1 MFEKKNNIFFH
12 FKQFSVRHHQSS
24 FKVGFDGVLLGAWA
38 NFNNDKKILDIGTG
52 SGLIALIAAQRN
64 PETLIT
70 AIEPDA
76 ESFSDASFNFNNC
89 KWSDRLIL
97 YNKTLLQFE
106 KTNEISFDH
115 IVSNPPFFDN
125 TLPPP
130 AKSKQLSRHTV
141 TLSHGDILIYFTHNS
156 SDNGKLS
163 LILPTQ
169 QAEDLLILAEYL
181 KIQNSRKTNLIT
193 KTSKKRILL
202 EFCKNNTAKKE
213 FNELV
218 IYNEDGSYSAEYLN
232 LVGDL
237 YLNLG

>member
-38 NFNNDKKILDIGTG
+38 SFNNDKKILDIGTG
-52 SGLIALIAAQRN
+52 SGLIALIAAQQN
-64 PETLIT
+64 PEALIT

-76 ESFSDASFNFNNC
+76 ESFSDASFNFKNC
-89 KWSDRLIL
+89 KWSDRFIL
-97 YNKTLLQFE
+97 SNNTLLQFE
-106 KTNEISFDH
+106 KTNETSFDH
-115 IVSNPPFFDN
+115 IISNPPFFDN

-130 AKSKQLSRHTV
+130 SKSKQLSRHTV
-141 TLSHGDILIYFTHNS
+141 TLSHSDILIYFTHNS
-156 SDNGKLS
+156 SDKGKLS

-169 QAEDLLILAEYL
+169 QADDLLILAEYL

-193 KTSKKRILL
+193 KTSKKRVLL

-213 FNELV
+213 NKDLI
-218 IYNEDGSYSAEYLN
+218 IYNEDGSYSAEYLD
-232 LVGDL
+232 LVGEL